1 MIYEISQERGKFI
14 VKRLTMRSQE
24 LKQSPGNESK
34 FFYGYFVVAAS
45 LLIIS
50 VMWVVYYA
58 FGVFFKPVLN
68 EFGLTKTTTSGAF
81 SLALM
86 INGLLAIAM
95 GGLTDKFGPRI
106 VVTLCGLLLGL
117 GFFLMSK
124 ISAVWQLYLFYG
136 ILVGAGMSGS
146 FIPLLSTVARWFL
159 KRRNIMTGITA
170 SGTGMGALIGPPVA
184 VRLIS
189 IYGWRVSY
197 ALIGSIVLLIVVL
210 SAQLIKRDPT
220 QVGQVAYG
228 ANQVEQKLLNL
239 GADGFSLREA
249 VYTSQFWVFFAT
261 GFCYGF
267 CVFTI
272 MVHIVPHAIELG
284 ISAIRAANLLATI
297 GGLSIL
303 GKVLLG
309 RVGDII
315 GSKQT
320 LMFGFI
326 LMSVSLIWLVP
337 TETAWMLFSIAGIFG
352 FAFGGCAVSHSPLVA
367 ELFGL
372 RSHGLI
378 FGVFSISVSI
388 GGAIGPLLAGYIF
401 DVNNSY
407 QMAFLVCAV
416 ISFTG
421 IILSSFL
428 KFKKI

>member
-1 MIYEISQERGKFI
+1 
-14 VKRLTMRSQE
+14 
-24 LKQSPGNESK
+24 
-34 FFYGYFVVAAS
+34 
-45 LLIIS
+45 
-50 VMWVVYYA
+50 MWVVYYA

-68 EFGLTKTTTSGAF
+68 EFGWTKTTTSGAF

-86 INGLLAIAM
+86 INGLLAIVM

-197 ALIGSIVLLIVVL
+197 ALIGSIILLIVVL

-228 ANQVEQKLLNL
+228 ANQVEQKRLNL

-284 ISAIRAANLLATI
+284 ISAIRAANITRI
-297 GGLSIL
+297 VQVYNTN
-303 GKVLLG
+303 KNP
-309 RVGDII
+309 R
-315 GSKQT
+315 
-320 LMFGFI
+320 F
-326 LMSVSLIWLVP
+326 
-337 TETAWMLFSIAGIFG
+337 EGIEY
-352 FAFGGCAVSHSPLVA
+352 P
-367 ELFGL
+367 
-372 RSHGLI
+372 R
-378 FGVFSISVSI
+378 
-388 GGAIGPLLAGYIF
+388 
-401 DVNNSY
+401 
-407 QMAFLVCAV
+407 
-416 ISFTG
+416 
-421 IILSSFL
+421 
-428 KFKKI
+428 